1 MLNVFASRLL
11 SVVARKVFPQKIL
24 PPQPQPF
31 ALIFSSLFVDFGQP
45 YVSRFKL
52 SVLGLWST
60 VKCFEPPVFNFGQPF
75 NSVSYPFLDFGKPF
89 NVSCYPFLFLVNRFR
104 A

>member
-11 SVVARKVFPQKIL
+11 SVVARKVFPQKIS
-24 PPQPQPF
+24 PAQPQPF
-31 ALIFSSLFVDFGQP
+31 TLIFSSPFVNFGQLF
-45 YVSRFKL
+45 VSRFKL
-52 SVLGLWST
+52 SV
-60 VKCFEPPVFNFGQPF
+60 FFFFIFGQPF

-89 NVSCYPFLFLVNRFR
+89 NVSCNPYLFLVNRLR